1 MLVGILIF
9 SIIVCSLAYRHYGG
23 FLSKHCQLDDT
34 RVTPATEINDG
45 VDFVPTKASIVFGHH
60 FSSIAGAGPIVGP
73 IMAAMY
79 FGWGPTWIWI
89 LIGSIFVGGV
99 HDFGSTLMSVRSG
112 GKSIAET
119 TCSLVGSKTGKLF
132 MLFVALALIYVI
144 IVFLDL
150 TAKTFSE
157 TPAVATSSIWF
168 VITAVI
174 YGRMIFRSRLSAS
187 VSTWIMIPITFV
199 GLFIGHHFPFMKLD
213 HNTWGYLILG
223 YCFVAAILPVNVLL
237 QPRDFLSSTFLYA
250 ILVIGLLG
258 VIFSDAPIVLPFF
271 KGFHPEDTA
280 MLMPFLFI
288 TVACGACSGFHSIVS
303 SGTTSKQIIKESD
316 IRRVGYGAM
325 LVEGVLAVFALAC
338 IAVLSPAETK
348 GMHPLAIFSQGA
360 GVFMQS
366 LHIPLEFGKE
376 FALLAISTFLLTT
389 LDTCTRLTRFIFE
402 ELIGVKNQTTRYVG
416 TLLAVVLPGLF
427 AFQTFNG
434 QPAWKAIWPM
444 FGATNQLL
452 AALALVTFVVY
463 LKSKKLSYAFALIPA
478 VVMIIMPMWALASKF
493 LNGLSGPLLLP
504 VLSGVMFVLGLFLV
518 VMSFK
523 YIFSKKEDSVL

>member
-1 MLVGILIF
+1 
-9 SIIVCSLAYRHYGG
+9 
-23 FLSKHCQLDDT
+23 
-34 RVTPATEINDG
+34 
-45 VDFVPTKASIVFGHH
+45 
-60 FSSIAGAGPIVGP
+60 
-73 IMAAMY
+73 
-79 FGWGPTWIWI
+79 
-89 LIGSIFVGGV
+89 
-99 HDFGSTLMSVRSG
+99 
-112 GKSIAET
+112 
-119 TCSLVGSKTGKLF
+119 
-132 MLFVALALIYVI
+132 
-144 IVFLDL
+144 
-150 TAKTFSE
+150 
-157 TPAVATSSIWF
+157 
-168 VITAVI
+168 
-174 YGRMIFRSRLSAS
+174 
-187 VSTWIMIPITFV
+187 
-199 GLFIGHHFPFMKLD
+199 
-213 HNTWGYLILG
+213 
-223 YCFVAAILPVNVLL
+223 
-237 QPRDFLSSTFLYA
+237 
-250 ILVIGLLG
+250 
-258 VIFSDAPIVLPFF
+258 
-271 KGFHPEDTA
+271 
-280 MLMPFLFI
+280 
-288 TVACGACSGFHSIVS
+288 
-303 SGTTSKQIIKESD
+303 
-316 IRRVGYGAM
+316 
-325 LVEGVLAVFALAC
+325 
-338 IAVLSPAETK
+338 
-348 GMHPLAIFSQGA
+348 
-360 GVFMQS
+360 MQS